1 MWELSL
7 LVLHMRIRETCPP
20 NLEEFQLSNKQRQHR
35 PGSTNTTSRS
45 LRSHDFLSHGQQ
57 ALGDHSDNNLF
68 PRRNRRRRNQI
79 RSNTRFNSSR
89 SLKNKMIR
97 AAGRRQQPPQPIVS
111 SNNNEISSRANTDS
125 QYVSFKATVNET
137 YAKELRL
144 QNELDLELYFKAVE
158 LLCQYVQKFNL
169 WNYPIVRDYWRSRS
183 PVPCS

>member
-1 MWELSL
+1 
-7 LVLHMRIRETCPP
+7 
-20 NLEEFQLSNKQRQHR
+20 
-35 PGSTNTTSRS
+35 
-45 LRSHDFLSHGQQ
+45 
-57 ALGDHSDNNLF
+57 
-68 PRRNRRRRNQI
+68 
-79 RSNTRFNSSR
+79 
-89 SLKNKMIR
+89 MIR